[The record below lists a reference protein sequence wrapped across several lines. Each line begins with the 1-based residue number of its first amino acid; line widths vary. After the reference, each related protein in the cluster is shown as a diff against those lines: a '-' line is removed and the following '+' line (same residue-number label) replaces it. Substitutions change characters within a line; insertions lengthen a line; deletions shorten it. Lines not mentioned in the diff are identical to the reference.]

1 MNQLSRRG
9 FLTRASV
16 SAAAVAMTQWSPQS
30 PLLMAEES
38 KSDSLAMQLYKSLN
52 DEQRQKVCLPAD
64 HPRRQYVSNWWYI
77 HPDYRIP
84 STFDGNQQELIQ
96 KIFDSL
102 HNSEYLEEVKKQVK
116 IDQYGQLKNAPA
128 AGFFG
133 TPDDKDFEFIFT
145 GHHVTRRCNAHSD
158 KGLGFG
164 GAPIF
169 YGHYPHSEENMQDNF
184 NESPDHPGNPYWYQ
198 GRIFNEFVQ
207 GLTAEQQAKGLV
219 SAAPRSEKPEVVI
232 QTPAQAQGLD
242 CSTLSADQKRLLVDT
257 MKRMLKMFRED
268 DVTATVQSI
277 EQRNLV
283 DRLHV
288 SWFPDKYDIGSDKVW
303 DTWQIEGP
311 EFVWYFR
318 GQPHIHCYFHLKS

>member
-1 MNQLSRRG
+1 MNPLNRRG
-9 FLTRASV
+9 FLAGTGV
-16 SAAAVAMTQWSPQS
+16 AAALAIT
-30 PLLMAEES
+30 PLSARTLLLRADE
-38 KSDSLAMQLYKSLN
+38 KLADSLAMQLYRSLS
-52 DEQRQKVCLPAD
+52 DEQRQKVCLPID

-84 STFDGNQQELIQ
+84 TTFTGDQQELIQ

-102 HNSEYLEEVKKQVK
+102 HNPAYIEDVRKQVK
-116 IDQYGQLKNAPA
+116 IDQYGQAKNAPA

-133 TPDDKDFEFIFT
+133 TPENDDFEFIFT
-145 GHHVTRRCNAHSD
+145 GHHVTRRCNVHSS

-169 YGHYPHSEENMQDNF
+169 YGHYPHSEENMRDNF
-184 NESPDHPGNPYWYQ
+184 NEAADHPGNPYWYQ

-207 GLTAEQQAKGLV
+207 GLDANQQAKGLL
-219 SAAPRSEKPEVVI
+219 SAEPRSEQPDVVI
-232 QTPAQAQGLD
+232 QKPAQPQGLD
-242 CSTLSADQKRLLVDT
+242 CSTLSADQKRLFVET
-257 MKRMLKMFRED
+257 MQRMLAMFRDD
-268 DVTATVQSI
+268 DVTATIHSI

-288 SWFPDKYDIGSDKVW
+288 SWYPGKYDIGSDKVW

-311 EFVWYFR
+311 DMVWYFR

>member
-1 MNQLSRRG
+1 MNQLNRRG
-9 FLTRASV
+9 FLARASV
-16 SAAAVAMTQWSPQS
+16 TAAAMAMTPWSS
-30 PLLMAEES
+30 RTPLLWAEDA

-84 STFDGNQQELIQ
+84 STFDSNQQELIQ

-102 HNSEYLEEVKKQVK
+102 HSSEYIEEVKKQVR

-145 GHHVTRRCNAHSD
+145 GHHVTRRCHAHSD

-169 YGHYPHSEENMQDNF
+169 YGHYPHSEEDMQDNF
-184 NESPDHPGNPYWYQ
+184 NEAPDHPGNPYWYQ

-207 GLTAEQQAKGLV
+207 GLTGEQQAKGLV
-219 SAAPRSEKPEVVI
+219 SAAPRSERPEVVI
-232 QTPAQAQGLD
+232 QTPAKAQGLD

-257 MKRMLKMFRED
+257 MKRMLKMFRAD

-277 EQRNLV
+277 EQRSLV
-283 DRLHV
+283 DRLQV

-311 EFVWYFR
+311 ELVWYFR
-318 GQPHIHCYFHLKS
+318 GQPHIHSYFHLKS